1 MAGMLR
7 RFVVLTLACASAMAV
22 MAGCNPQ
29 TSAEETKAKYQQG
42 AKDPAEAQENR

>member
-1 MAGMLR
+1 MAGMVH
-7 RFVVLTLACASAMAV
+7 RFAVLVLALVGAVVV

-29 TSAEETKAKYQQG
+29 TSAEETRAKYQQG